1 MSYQASYYC
10 SWQSP
15 ELGKDT
21 SKHSLYTL
29 DFIAKLLPHP
39 GNRKTSL
46 GILGLSLSV
55 PIKENILYRIGIKIN
70 VKLGIDQAN

>member
-1 MSYQASYYC
+1 MSYQARYYC

-21 SKHSLYTL
+21 SKHPLYTL

-39 GNRKTSL
+39 GHRKTSL
-46 GILGLSLSV
+46 GILRLSLSV
-55 PIKENILYRIGIKIN
+55 PTKKIFLYRIGIKTN
-70 VKLGIDQAN
+70 VKLGRDQVN